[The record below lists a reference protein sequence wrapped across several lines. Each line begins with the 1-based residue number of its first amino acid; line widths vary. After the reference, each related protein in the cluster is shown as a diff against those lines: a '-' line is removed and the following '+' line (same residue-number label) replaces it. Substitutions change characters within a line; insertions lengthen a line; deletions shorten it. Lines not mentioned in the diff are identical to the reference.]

1 MPNPPCPV
9 QFYWTSPFSFKYFA
23 QIVVWA
29 QKNVS
34 FLFNFTR
41 ILGFFW
47 DFSRTWL
54 FDIPKAV
61 VFAEILVFS
70 NIFGF
75 PVVNCV
81 PKWNKTVNFGCLP
94 FIRKFKILKDFLNTV
109 FFLLE
114 TTSGQNFSKNE
125 QYLRE

>member
-1 MPNPPCPV
+1 MPNPR
-9 QFYWTSPFSFKYFA
+9 QFYWTSPFCFKYFA

-29 QKNVS
+29 KKM
-34 FLFNFTR
+34 FLFCL
-41 ILGFFW
+41 ILQEFW

-54 FDIPKAV
+54 FNIPKAA

-81 PKWNKTVNFGCLP
+81 PKWNKTVNFGWLP

-114 TTSGQNFSKNE
+114 TTSGQNFTKNE